1 MSEEWTALDDAI
13 EEVREVRRQIWA
25 EFDNDPYKYY
35 EHLLEYQK
43 QFADRLI
50 TSPEQLAQTARGTEE
65 PGKTAA

>member
-43 QFADRLI
+43 QFAHRF
-50 TSPEQLAQTARGTEE
+50 PKWAEQEQQTTEADD
-65 PGKTAA
+65 PDKSAA

>member
-1 MSEEWTALDDAI
+1 MSEEWTTLDDAI
-13 EEVREVRRQIWA
+13 EEVRAVRRQIWA

-50 TSPEQLAQTARGTEE
+50 TSPEPLGDAPRDSEE
-65 PGKTAA
+65 TGKSAA

>member
-35 EHLLEYQK
+35 VYLVEYQK
-43 QFADRLI
+43 QFGDRLI
-50 TSPEQLAQTARGTEE
+50 TSPERRAEAPRNPEE
-65 PGKTAA
+65 PGKSAA

>member
-1 MSEEWTALDDAI
+1 MSDEWTALDDAI

-43 QFADRLI
+43 QFGDRLI
-50 TSPEQLAQTARGTEE
+50 ISPEQPGDAPRDTEE
-65 PGKTAA
+65 PGKSAA